1 VAVSGPVSG
10 SVGDAVEGGRR
21 TAGESRGRGRRP
33 GGPDTRGQILTAARR
48 SFADKGFGGTT
59 IRAVAGD
66 AGVDPALVH
75 HYFGSKD
82 DLFLAALDIPVD
94 PRRLVPRVFDDGVAG
109 AGERLLRL
117 FLSVW
122 DDPHTRLPLIA
133 LVRSSLVQET
143 PETLLQQGILR
154 MVLEPLRAALP
165 TDEAD
170 QRVQLVI
177 SQMVGLVVTRYVLAL
192 EPLASMPARD
202 VVAWVAPNI
211 QRYLDGPLP

>member
-1 VAVSGPVSG
+1 MSSDGA
-10 SVGDAVEGGRR
+10 
-21 TAGESRGRGRRP
+21 RGRGRRP
-33 GGPDTRGQILTAARR
+33 GGPDTRGQILTAARK
-48 SFADKGFGGTT
+48 SFADKGFGRTT

-66 AGVDPALVH
+66 AEVDPALVH

-94 PRRLVPRVFDDGVAG
+94 PRRLVPKVFDDGVQG

-122 DDPHTRLPLIA
+122 DDPHTRLPLLA

-154 MVLEPLRAALP
+154 MILQPLRAALP
-165 TDEAD
+165 SDEAD
-170 QRVQLVI
+170 RRVQLVV
-177 SQMVGLVVTRYVLAL
+177 SQMSGLVLTRYLLAL
-192 EPLASMPARD
+192 EPLASMPAEEL
-202 VVAWVAPNI
+202 VAWVAPTL
-211 QRYLDGPLP
+211 QRYLDGPLQEPGDTEGRPDPTRKHP

>member
-1 VAVSGPVSG
+1 MSGADRP
-10 SVGDAVEGGRR
+10 
-21 TAGESRGRGRRP
+21 GESRGRGRRP
-33 GGPDTRGQILTAARR
+33 GGPDTRGQILDAARR
-48 SFADKGFGGTT
+48 SFADKGFGRTT
-59 IRAVAGD
+59 IRGVAAD
-66 AGVDPALVH
+66 ADVDPALVH

-82 DLFLAALDIPVD
+82 DLFLAALDFPVD
-94 PRRLVPRVFDDGVAG
+94 PRRILPAVFEDGVSG
-109 AGERLLRL
+109 AGERLLHV

-122 DDPHTRLPLIA
+122 DDPHARLPLIA

-143 PETLLQQGILR
+143 PESLLQQGLLR

-170 QRVQLVI
+170 RRVQLVI
-177 SQMVGLVVTRYVLAL
+177 SQMAGLVLTRYLLAL
-192 EPLASMPARD
+192 EPLASMPPRE

>member
-1 VAVSGPVSG
+1 
-10 SVGDAVEGGRR
+10 
-21 TAGESRGRGRRP
+21 
-33 GGPDTRGQILTAARR
+33 
-48 SFADKGFGGTT
+48 
-59 IRAVAGD
+59 
-66 AGVDPALVH
+66 VH

-94 PRRLVPRVFDDGVAG
+94 PRRLVPRVFDEGVSG

-154 MVLEPLRAALP
+154 MVLVPLRAALP
-165 TDEAD
+165 PEEAD
-170 QRVQLVI
+170 RRVQLVI

-192 EPLASMPARD
+192 EPLASMPPAD
-202 VVAWVAPNI
+202 VVAWVAPTI